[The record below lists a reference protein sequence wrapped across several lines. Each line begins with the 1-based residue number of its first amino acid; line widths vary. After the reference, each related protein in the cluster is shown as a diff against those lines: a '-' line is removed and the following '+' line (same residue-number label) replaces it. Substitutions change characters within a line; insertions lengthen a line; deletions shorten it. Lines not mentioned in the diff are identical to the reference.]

1 MTPTDFFTPGYR
13 FTGTWDDYFVLLVM
27 LFAVL
32 LGVLLFRER
41 PRHEPMVHSPRMA
54 WIRGGLYFCFVIVFS
69 WATGVFKAVFRS
81 PLATA
86 EQLRDPVWIAF
97 AFICFAVFAWG
108 YLYWWPR
115 GTLTHGRKLYF
126 VPALIFGLTWGACGG
141 LFILSL
147 LSILEVFQWPRL
159 VTAIVLLIPVAVYNL
174 NFQSGWWDIHVS
186 PPHNIRAWNNK
197 KVLFAHQPFLI
208 VTFGYLFTYGNLGI
222 YVLLNAL
229 AIGASAVAMHF
240 PPFWEDDD
248 GPVSLETAEG
258 E

>member
-1 MTPTDFFTPGYR
+1 MTPTDFFTSGYL
-13 FTGTWDDYFVLLVM
+13 FTGTWDDYFVLLVI

-69 WATGVFKAVFRS
+69 WVTGVFKAVVQS

-86 EQLRDPVWIAF
+86 AQLQDPGWIAF
-97 AFICFAVFAWG
+97 TLICFAVFAWG

-115 GTLTHGRKLYF
+115 GTLTHGRKLHF
-126 VPALIFGLTWGACGG
+126 VPALMFGLVWGGCGG

-159 VTAIVLLIPVAVYNL
+159 ITAVVLLIPVAVYNL
-174 NFQSGWWDIHVS
+174 NFQAGWWDMHVS

-208 VTFGYLFTYGNLGI
+208 VTFGYLFTHGNLGI
-222 YVLLNAL
+222 YVLLNAC

-240 PPFWEDDD
+240 PAFWEDDN
-248 GPVSLETAEG
+248 GPVSLATAEG